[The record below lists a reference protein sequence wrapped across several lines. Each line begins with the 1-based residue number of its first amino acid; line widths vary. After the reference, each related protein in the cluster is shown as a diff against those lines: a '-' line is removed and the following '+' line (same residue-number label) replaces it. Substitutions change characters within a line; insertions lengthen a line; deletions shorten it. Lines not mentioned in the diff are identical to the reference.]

1 MADPK
6 QPGNFGEYRRLL
18 LSELERLGREVD
30 ELKDCS
36 NEIKTL
42 SAAINAEVRV
52 KIENLEKAVAGIEKS
67 LDDLDKEQIAQGRLL
82 TTLQVRSG
90 LWGAAAGILTALAAY
105 FMRRI

>member
-18 LSELERLGREVD
+18 ISELERLNREVD
-30 ELKDCS
+30 ELRDCL
-36 NEIKTL
+36 NDLIVAN
-42 SAAINAEVRV
+42 AAIDAETKV
-52 KIENLEKAVAGIEKS
+52 KIENLEKAVAGVEKS
-67 LDDLDKEQIAQGRLL
+67 LDDIKKEQVVQGRLL